1 MSGDN
6 TIDTISIDVVSSSDN
21 ATKDIDTLIAKLDK
35 LQSVLDSSKAGKLV
49 EVLNQVGSAVDDLHK
64 KLSNLNSIN
73 FEELS
78 NNLKSVINNANK
90 VANEV
95 ANAEGTTKS
104 TKRKNSEPKEEIESD
119 DIKPA
124 KNIFV
129 LLGRAGMQASMLIG
143 SGFKTAFQGAI
154 GGTKKFGNLAVKT
167 FGNGVKSAGKFA
179 TRLLNIGKNTAK
191 VTGNFAKFT
200 SKIKI
205 MSLALLGARSAFT
218 AIRKAASE
226 YMNYDTALSDTLQ
239 NNWAVLG
246 SILAPVLEKVISLFS
261 TAVAYIANFIKIL
274 TGIDVVARANSKALD
289 KQSASA
295 KNALGNLAKFDDLNT
310 VDFGDSNKN
319 SLPTLTIDQVD
330 TSPLDIF
337 IAKIK
342 EQDWYGL
349 GMEISREFNEGL
361 ASINFDKFIEKASQF
376 GTNFSDLLN
385 GIFDGMDWKQLGTKV
400 GQGLEGI
407 TEALYNFMY
416 NTNWNVFGSGIGTS
430 LVNSLNKVNFSKV
443 GAVLVGKFNIAIKT
457 LIGFVS
463 TPGIWTT
470 LGSKLA
476 DGFNSAWNSIDWN
489 GLGKLFSDGII
500 GLLDTTITFIEK
512 FDWASIGKA
521 IGTFLSQIDWGT
533 IFINLLQ
540 LLSDTVMALW
550 DTAVGVGVGIA
561 EGIFSGIDSLNDKIG
576 PDIFKALA
584 IALGVLTAALAAYRI
599 QSNLAAIQ
607 TGITNGLLT
616 LHTTI
621 TKIAT
626 AATTAFGAVMTFITS
641 PITLVILG
649 ISSLIAIIVLLVKN
663 WDKVTEVAGNVWNK
677 VTEIWGNV
685 KDWFSE
691 HVTTPVRNTFTKVK
705 DTIVNTFTDAKNKI
719 IDTFRGVSSWFSEH
733 VTNPIKNAFSGM
745 WDGIKGIL
753 NRLIDGVNK
762 VIGGVNKIKFD
773 VPDWVPVIGGKRWGF
788 DIKTI
793 PKLATGTNKIE
804 YEGLYHLHKDEAV
817 VPKKYNPAV
826 NNKAYEQGNS
836 NVVNAIYTLIDVVQ
850 NMETTNIV
858 NVDAEQVYKKT
869 SKYANRKTNK
879 YGVVVDDI

>member
-6 TIDTISIDVVSSSDN
+6 IIDTISIDVVSSGDN

-35 LQSVLDSSKAGKLV
+35 LQSVLDSSKTGKLV
-49 EVLNQVGSAVDDLHK
+49 EVLNQVGSAVDNLHK

-73 FEELS
+73 FEGLS
-78 NNLKSVINNANK
+78 NNLKSVIDNTNK
-90 VANEV
+90 VANGV

-104 TKRKNSEPKEEIESD
+104 TKRKKSEPKEEIESD

-129 LLGRAGMQASMLIG
+129 ALGRAGIQASMLIG

-226 YMNYDTALSDTLQ
+226 YMNYDTELSDTLQ

-310 VDFGDSNKN
+310 VDFGDSNKS

-385 GIFDGMDWKQLGTKV
+385 GLFDGMDWKQLGTKV

-407 TEALYNFMY
+407 TEALYNFIY
-416 NTNWNVFGSGIGTS
+416 STNWNVFGSGIGTS
-430 LVNSLNKVNFSKV
+430 LVNSLNKVDFSKV
-443 GAVLVGKFNIAIKT
+443 GAVLVGKFNIVIKT
-457 LIGFVS
+457 LAGFVS

-470 LGSKLA
+470 VGSKLA
-476 DGFNSAWNSIDWN
+476 DGFNGAWNSIDWN
-489 GLGKLFSDGII
+489 SLAITISDGITGVFDSTITFLENVDWEQVGSDIYNFLASIDWTGIMSKLSELIGASIGSLGKLLFGFIDDAVKDIGDYFGEKIEECGGNI
-500 GLLDTTITFIEK
+500 GKGLLKGINDALVGIGTWIKDNIFTPFINGFKEIFGIHSPSTVMIEMGTYIIEGFKNGISNIWESVKYIFTDLNIKIGNTFTEIVEKIKDIFNIDNIKGHFSNVVNGIKDVFSNIPNWFKEK
-512 FDWASIGKA
+512 FSKAWENVRNVFSTGGK
-521 IGTFLSQIDWGT
+521 
-533 IFINLLQ
+533 
-540 LLSDTVMALW
+540 
-550 DTAVGVGVGIA
+550 
-561 EGIFSGIDSLNDKIG
+561 IFSGIKEGIDATFTNVVNHIGDGLNTIISKPFGTINRTLNKIRN
-576 PDIFKALA
+576 IEF
-584 IALGVLTAALAAYRI
+584 
-599 QSNLAAIQ
+599 
-607 TGITNGLLT
+607 
-616 LHTTI
+616 
-621 TKIAT
+621 
-626 AATTAFGAVMTFITS
+626 
-641 PITLVILG
+641 LG
-649 ISSLIAIIVLLVKN
+649 ISPFKSL
-663 WDKVTEVAGNVWNK
+663 
-677 VTEIWGNV
+677 WG
-685 KDWFSE
+685 E
-691 HVTTPVRNTFTKVK
+691 
-705 DTIVNTFTDAKNKI
+705 
-719 IDTFRGVSSWFSEH
+719 
-733 VTNPIKNAFSGM
+733 NPLPI
-745 WDGIKGIL
+745 
-753 NRLIDGVNK
+753 
-762 VIGGVNKIKFD
+762 
-773 VPDWVPVIGGKRWGF
+773 PQ
-788 DIKTI
+788 I

>member
-6 TIDTISIDVVSSSDN
+6 TIDTISIDVVSSGDN
-21 ATKDIDTLIAKLDK
+21 AIKDVDTLIAKLDK
-35 LQSVLDSSKAGKLV
+35 LQSILDSSKAGKLV
-49 EVLNQVGSAVDDLHK
+49 KVLNQVGNSVNNLHK
-64 KLSNLNSIN
+64 KLSNLNLIN
-73 FEELS
+73 FKGLF
-78 NNLKSVINNANK
+78 NNLKSVINNTDKAANG
-90 VANEV
+90 VANT
-95 ANAEGTTKS
+95 AGNTKNA
-104 TKRKNSEPKEEIESD
+104 KRKTSEPKKEIKVD
-119 DIKPA
+119 GIKLA
-124 KNIFV
+124 KNTFV
-129 LLGRAGMQASMLIG
+129 ALGRAGMQAAMLIG
-143 SGFKTAFQGAI
+143 SGFKTAFQGGI
-154 GGTKKFGNLAVKT
+154 NSTKKFGNFITKIL
-167 FGNGVKSAGKFA
+167 GNGIKSVGKFA

-191 VTGNFAKFT
+191 MTGNFAKFT

-226 YMNYDTALSDTLQ
+226 YMNYDTELSDTLQ

-246 SILAPVLEKVISLFS
+246 SILASVLEKVISLFS

-289 KQSASA
+289 RQSASA

-337 IAKIK
+337 VAKIK

-349 GMEISREFNEGL
+349 GMEISREFNEAL
-361 ASINFDKFIEKASQF
+361 ASINFDQFIEKASQF

-407 TEALYNFMY
+407 TEALYNFIY
-416 NTNWNVFGSGIGTS
+416 NTNWDVFGSGIGTS
-430 LVNSLNKVNFSKV
+430 LVNSLNKVDFSKV
-443 GAVLVGKFNIAIKT
+443 GAILVGKFNIVIKT
-457 LIGFVS
+457 LAGFVT

-476 DGFNSAWNSIDWN
+476 DGFNGAWNSIDWN
-489 GLGKLFSDGII
+489 SLATTINRGIMGLFDSIITFLQGVDWEQVGLDIWNFIASIDWSGIISKFAETLGALIAGIGQLLWGFIETAVIDFGNYYSEKIEECGGDIIRGLLKGVDDALVGIGTWIKDNIFTPFINGFKEIFGIHSPSTVMIEMGKYIVAGFKNGILNIWESVKSIFTDLGTKIGNTFTEIVEKIKDIFNIDNIKGHFSNVVDGIKDVFSNI
-500 GLLDTTITFIEK
+500 PNWFKETFSKAWENVK
-512 FDWASIGKA
+512 NVFSTGGK
-521 IGTFLSQIDWGT
+521 
-533 IFINLLQ
+533 
-540 LLSDTVMALW
+540 
-550 DTAVGVGVGIA
+550 
-561 EGIFSGIDSLNDKIG
+561 IFSGIKE
-576 PDIFKALA
+576 
-584 IALGVLTAALAAYRI
+584 
-599 QSNLAAIQ
+599 
-607 TGITNGLLT
+607 
-616 LHTTI
+616 
-621 TKIAT
+621 
-626 AATTAFGAVMTFITS
+626 
-641 PITLVILG
+641 G
-649 ISSLIAIIVLLVKN
+649 ISA
-663 WDKVTEVAGNVWNK
+663 
-677 VTEIWGNV
+677 
-685 KDWFSE
+685 
-691 HVTTPVRNTFTKVK
+691 TFATV
-705 DTIVNTFTDAKNKI
+705 VNKI
-719 IDTFRGVSSWFSEH
+719 ID
-733 VTNPIKNAFSGM
+733 GM
-745 WDGIKGIL
+745 
-753 NRLIDGVNK
+753 
-762 VIGGVNKIKFD
+762 NKIISIPFKNINRMLNKIRSIEFLGIS
-773 VPDWVPVIGGKRWGF
+773 PFKNLWSENPLP
-788 DIKTI
+788 TPQI

>member
-21 ATKDIDTLIAKLDK
+21 AIKDVDTLIAKLDK
-35 LQSVLDSSKAGKLV
+35 LQSILDSSKAGKLV
-49 EVLNQVGSAVDDLHK
+49 KVLNQVGNSVNNLHK
-64 KLSNLNSIN
+64 KLSNLNLIN
-73 FEELS
+73 FKGLF
-78 NNLKSVINNANK
+78 NNLKSVINNTDKAANG
-90 VANEV
+90 VANT
-95 ANAEGTTKS
+95 AGNTKNA
-104 TKRKNSEPKEEIESD
+104 KRKKSEPKEEIKTD
-119 DIKPA
+119 NIKPA

-129 LLGRAGMQASMLIG
+129 ALGRAGMQAAKLIG
-143 SGFKTAFQGAI
+143 SAFKTAFRGAI
-154 GGTKKFGNLAVKT
+154 GGIKKFGNFITKT
-167 FGNGVKSAGKFA
+167 LGNGIKSVGKFA
-179 TRLLNIGKNTAK
+179 GRLLNIGKDTAK
-191 VTGNFAKFT
+191 ATGNFAKFT

-226 YMNYDTALSDTLQ
+226 YMNYDTELSDTLQ

-349 GMEISREFNEGL
+349 GMEISREFNEAL
-361 ASINFDKFIEKASQF
+361 ASINFDQFIEKASQF

-385 GIFDGMDWKQLGTKV
+385 GLFDGMDWKQLGTKV

-407 TEALYNFMY
+407 TEALYNFIY

-430 LVNSLNKVNFSKV
+430 LVNSLNKVDFSKV
-443 GAVLVGKFNIAIKT
+443 GAILVGKFNIVIKT
-457 LIGFVS
+457 LAGFVT

-476 DGFNSAWNSIDWN
+476 DGFNGAWNSIDWN
-489 GLGKLFSDGII
+489 SLATTINQGIMGLFDSIITFLQGVDWEQVGLDIWNFIASIDWSGII
-500 GLLDTTITFIEK
+500 SKFAETLGALIAGIGQLLWGFIETAVIDFGNYFSEK
-512 FDWASIGKA
+512 IEECGGDIIHGLIKGIGDA
-521 IGTFLSQIDWGT
+521 MVGIGQWLIDKIFTPFINGFKDMFGIHSPSTVMIEMGKYIVAGFKNGILNIWESVKS
-533 IFINLLQ
+533 IFIDLGTKIGNTFTEIVEKIKNIFNIDNIKGHF
-540 LLSDTVMALW
+540 SNV
-550 DTAVGVGVGIA
+550 VNGIKDVFSNIPNWFKETFSKA
-561 EGIFSGIDSLNDKIG
+561 WENVKNVFSTGGKIFSGIKE
-576 PDIFKALA
+576 
-584 IALGVLTAALAAYRI
+584 
-599 QSNLAAIQ
+599 
-607 TGITNGLLT
+607 
-616 LHTTI
+616 
-621 TKIAT
+621 
-626 AATTAFGAVMTFITS
+626 
-641 PITLVILG
+641 G
-649 ISSLIAIIVLLVKN
+649 ISA
-663 WDKVTEVAGNVWNK
+663 
-677 VTEIWGNV
+677 
-685 KDWFSE
+685 
-691 HVTTPVRNTFTKVK
+691 TFATV
-705 DTIVNTFTDAKNKI
+705 VNKI
-719 IDTFRGVSSWFSEH
+719 ID
-733 VTNPIKNAFSGM
+733 GM
-745 WDGIKGIL
+745 
-753 NRLIDGVNK
+753 
-762 VIGGVNKIKFD
+762 NKIISIPFKNINRMLNKIRSIEFLGIS
-773 VPDWVPVIGGKRWGF
+773 PFKNLWSENPLP
-788 DIKTI
+788 TPQI

>member
-6 TIDTISIDVVSSSDN
+6 TIDTISIDVVSSGDN
-21 ATKDIDTLIAKLDK
+21 AIKDVDTLIAKLDK
-35 LQSVLDSSKAGKLV
+35 LQSILDSSKAGKLV
-49 EVLNQVGSAVDDLHK
+49 KVLNQVGNSVNNLHK
-64 KLSNLNSIN
+64 KLSNLNLIN
-73 FEELS
+73 FKGLF
-78 NNLKSVINNANK
+78 NNLKSVINNTDKAANG
-90 VANEV
+90 V

-104 TKRKNSEPKEEIESD
+104 TKRKNSESKEEIESD

-129 LLGRAGMQASMLIG
+129 ALGRAGMQASMLIG
-143 SGFKTAFQGAI
+143 SGFKAAFQGAI

-226 YMNYDTALSDTLQ
+226 YMNYDTELSDTLQ

-261 TAVAYIANFIKIL
+261 TAVAYIANFINIL

-289 KQSASA
+289 RQSASA

-349 GMEISREFNEGL
+349 GMEISREFNEAL
-361 ASINFDKFIEKASQF
+361 ASINFDQFIEKASQF

-385 GIFDGMDWKQLGTKV
+385 GLFDGMDWKQLGTKV

-407 TEALYNFMY
+407 IETLYNFIY

-430 LVNSLNKVNFSKV
+430 LVNSLNKVDFSKV
-443 GAVLVGKFNIAIKT
+443 GAILVGKFNIVIKT
-457 LIGFVS
+457 LAGFVT

-476 DGFNSAWNSIDWN
+476 DGFNGAWNSIDWN
-489 GLGKLFSDGII
+489 SLAITISDGITGVFDSTITFLENVDWEQVGSDIYNFLASIDWAGIISKLSELIGASIGGLGKLLFGFIDDAVKDIGDYFGEKIEECGDNIGKGLLKGIDDALAGIGTWIKDNIFTPFINGFKEIFGIHSPSTVMIEMGTYIIEGFKNGISNIWESVKYIFTDLNIKIGNIFTEIVEKIKDIFNIDNIKGHFSNVVDGIKDVFSNI
-500 GLLDTTITFIEK
+500 PNWFKETFSKAWENVK
-512 FDWASIGKA
+512 NVFSTGGK
-521 IGTFLSQIDWGT
+521 
-533 IFINLLQ
+533 
-540 LLSDTVMALW
+540 
-550 DTAVGVGVGIA
+550 
-561 EGIFSGIDSLNDKIG
+561 IFSGIKE
-576 PDIFKALA
+576 
-584 IALGVLTAALAAYRI
+584 
-599 QSNLAAIQ
+599 
-607 TGITNGLLT
+607 
-616 LHTTI
+616 
-621 TKIAT
+621 
-626 AATTAFGAVMTFITS
+626 
-641 PITLVILG
+641 G
-649 ISSLIAIIVLLVKN
+649 ISA
-663 WDKVTEVAGNVWNK
+663 
-677 VTEIWGNV
+677 
-685 KDWFSE
+685 
-691 HVTTPVRNTFTKVK
+691 TFATV
-705 DTIVNTFTDAKNKI
+705 VNKI
-719 IDTFRGVSSWFSEH
+719 ID
-733 VTNPIKNAFSGM
+733 GM
-745 WDGIKGIL
+745 
-753 NRLIDGVNK
+753 
-762 VIGGVNKIKFD
+762 NKIISIPFKNINRMLNKIRSIEFLGIS
-773 VPDWVPVIGGKRWGF
+773 PFKNLWSENPLP
-788 DIKTI
+788 TPQI

-836 NVVNAIYTLIDVVQ
+836 NVVNAIYKLIDVVQ

>member
-6 TIDTISIDVVSSSDN
+6 IIDTISIDVVSSGDN

-49 EVLNQVGSAVDDLHK
+49 EVLNQVGSAVDNLHK

-73 FEELS
+73 FEGLS
-78 NNLKSVINNANK
+78 NNLKSVIDNANK
-90 VANEV
+90 AANGV

-104 TKRKNSEPKEEIESD
+104 TKRKKSEPKEEIESD

-129 LLGRAGMQASMLIG
+129 ALGRAGMQASMLIG

-246 SILAPVLEKVISLFS
+246 SILAPVLEKVTSLFS

-310 VDFGDSNKN
+310 VDFGDSNKS

-337 IAKIK
+337 VAKIK

-349 GMEISREFNEGL
+349 GMEISRKFNEGL
-361 ASINFDKFIEKASQF
+361 ASINFDEVIEKASQF

-385 GIFDGMDWKQLGTKV
+385 GLFDGMDWKQLGTKV

-407 TEALYNFMY
+407 TEALYNFIY
-416 NTNWNVFGSGIGTS
+416 NTNWSKFGSGIGTS
-430 LVNSLNKVNFSKV
+430 LVNSLNKVDFSKV
-443 GAVLVGKFNIAIKT
+443 GAVLVGKFNIVIKT
-457 LIGFVS
+457 LAGFVS

-470 LGSKLA
+470 VGSKLA
-476 DGFNSAWNSIDWN
+476 DGFNGAWNSIDWN
-489 GLGKLFSDGII
+489 GLAVTISNGLAGVFDSTIIFLENVDWEQIGLDIYNFLASIDWAGII
-500 GLLDTTITFIEK
+500 SKLSELIG
-512 FDWASIGKA
+512 ASIGGLGKLLFGFIDA
-521 IGTFLSQIDWGT
+521 AVKDIGDYFGEKIEECGGNIGKGLLKGIDDALAGIGTWIKDNIFT
-533 IFINLLQ
+533 PFINGFKEIFGIH
-540 LLSDTVMALW
+540 SPSTVMIEMGTYIIEGFKNGISNIWESVKYIFTDLNIKIGN
-550 DTAVGVGVGIA
+550 TFTEIVGKIKDIFNIDNIKEHFSNVVDGIKDVFSNIPNWFKETFSKA
-561 EGIFSGIDSLNDKIG
+561 WENVKNVFSTGGKIFSGIKE
-576 PDIFKALA
+576 
-584 IALGVLTAALAAYRI
+584 
-599 QSNLAAIQ
+599 
-607 TGITNGLLT
+607 
-616 LHTTI
+616 
-621 TKIAT
+621 
-626 AATTAFGAVMTFITS
+626 
-641 PITLVILG
+641 G
-649 ISSLIAIIVLLVKN
+649 ISA
-663 WDKVTEVAGNVWNK
+663 
-677 VTEIWGNV
+677 
-685 KDWFSE
+685 
-691 HVTTPVRNTFTKVK
+691 TFATV
-705 DTIVNTFTDAKNKI
+705 VNKI
-719 IDTFRGVSSWFSEH
+719 ID
-733 VTNPIKNAFSGM
+733 GM
-745 WDGIKGIL
+745 
-753 NRLIDGVNK
+753 
-762 VIGGVNKIKFD
+762 NKIISIPFKNINRMLNKIRSIEFLGIS
-773 VPDWVPVIGGKRWGF
+773 PFKNLWSENPLP
-788 DIKTI
+788 TPQI

>member
-6 TIDTISIDVVSSSDN
+6 TIDTISIDVVSSGDN
-21 ATKDIDTLIAKLDK
+21 AIKDVDTLIAKLDK
-35 LQSVLDSSKAGKLV
+35 LQSILDSSKAGKLV
-49 EVLNQVGSAVDDLHK
+49 KVLNQVGNSVNNLHK
-64 KLSNLNSIN
+64 KLSNLNLIN
-73 FEELS
+73 FKGLF
-78 NNLKSVINNANK
+78 NNLKSVINNTDK
-90 VANEV
+90 VANGA
-95 ANAEGTTKS
+95 ANTARNTKNA
-104 TKRKNSEPKEEIESD
+104 KRKKSEPKKEIKTD
-119 DIKPA
+119 NIKPE

-129 LLGRAGMQASMLIG
+129 ALGRAGMQAAKLIG
-143 SGFKTAFQGAI
+143 SAFKTAFQGAI
-154 GGTKKFGNLAVKT
+154 GGIKKFGNFITKT
-167 FGNGVKSAGKFA
+167 LGNGIKSVGKFA
-179 TRLLNIGKNTAK
+179 GRLLNIGKDTAK
-191 VTGNFAKFT
+191 ATENFAKFT

-226 YMNYDTALSDTLQ
+226 YMNYDTELSDTLQ

-349 GMEISREFNEGL
+349 GMEISREFNEAL
-361 ASINFDKFIEKASQF
+361 ASINFNQFIEKASQF

-385 GIFDGMDWKQLGTKV
+385 GLFDGMDWKQLGTKV

-407 TEALYNFMY
+407 TEALYNFIY
-416 NTNWNVFGSGIGTS
+416 NTNWDVFGSGIGTS
-430 LVNSLNKVNFSKV
+430 LVNSLNKVDFSKV
-443 GAVLVGKFNIAIKT
+443 GAILVGKFNIVIKT
-457 LIGFVS
+457 LAGFVT

-476 DGFNSAWNSIDWN
+476 DGFNGAWNSIDWN
-489 GLGKLFSDGII
+489 SLATTINQGIMGLFDSIITFLQGVDWEQVGLDIWNFIASIDWSGIISKFAETLGALIAGIGQLLWGFIETAVIDFGNYFSEKIEECGGDIIHGLIKGIGDAMVGIGQWLIDKIFTPFINGFKDMFGIHSPSTVMIEMGKYIVAGFKNGILNIWESVKSIFIDLDTKIGNTFTEIVEKIKNIFNIDNIKGHFSNVVDGIKDVFSNI
-500 GLLDTTITFIEK
+500 PNWFKETFSKAWENVK
-512 FDWASIGKA
+512 NVFSTGGK
-521 IGTFLSQIDWGT
+521 
-533 IFINLLQ
+533 
-540 LLSDTVMALW
+540 
-550 DTAVGVGVGIA
+550 
-561 EGIFSGIDSLNDKIG
+561 IFSGIKEGISATFATVVNHIGDGLNTVISKPFRTINRTLNKIRS
-576 PDIFKALA
+576 IEF
-584 IALGVLTAALAAYRI
+584 
-599 QSNLAAIQ
+599 
-607 TGITNGLLT
+607 
-616 LHTTI
+616 
-621 TKIAT
+621 
-626 AATTAFGAVMTFITS
+626 
-641 PITLVILG
+641 LG
-649 ISSLIAIIVLLVKN
+649 ISPFKSL
-663 WDKVTEVAGNVWNK
+663 W
-677 VTEIWGNV
+677 
-685 KDWFSE
+685 SE
-691 HVTTPVRNTFTKVK
+691 
-705 DTIVNTFTDAKNKI
+705 
-719 IDTFRGVSSWFSEH
+719 
-733 VTNPIKNAFSGM
+733 NPLPI
-745 WDGIKGIL
+745 
-753 NRLIDGVNK
+753 
-762 VIGGVNKIKFD
+762 
-773 VPDWVPVIGGKRWGF
+773 PQ
-788 DIKTI
+788 I

>member
-6 TIDTISIDVVSSSDN
+6 TIDTISIDVVSSGDN
-21 ATKDIDTLIAKLDK
+21 AIKDVDTLIAKLDK
-35 LQSVLDSSKAGKLV
+35 LQSILDSSKAGKLV
-49 EVLNQVGSAVDDLHK
+49 KVLNQVGNSVNNLHK
-64 KLSNLNSIN
+64 KLSNLNLIN
-73 FEELS
+73 FKGLF
-78 NNLKSVINNANK
+78 NNLKSVINNTDKAANG
-90 VANEV
+90 VANT
-95 ANAEGTTKS
+95 AGNTKNA
-104 TKRKNSEPKEEIESD
+104 KRKKSEPKEEIESD

-129 LLGRAGMQASMLIG
+129 ALGRAGMQAAMLIG

-289 KQSASA
+289 RQSASA

-337 IAKIK
+337 VAKIK

-349 GMEISREFNEGL
+349 GMEISRKFNEGL
-361 ASINFDKFIEKASQF
+361 ASINFDEVIEKASQF

-407 TEALYNFMY
+407 TEALYNFIY
-416 NTNWNVFGSGIGTS
+416 NTNWDVFGSGIGTS
-430 LVNSLNKVNFSKV
+430 LVNSLNKVDFSKV
-443 GAVLVGKFNIAIKT
+443 GAILVGKFNIVIKT
-457 LIGFVS
+457 LAGFVT

-476 DGFNSAWNSIDWN
+476 DGFNGAWNSIDWN
-489 GLGKLFSDGII
+489 SLATTINQGIMGLFDSIITFLQGVDWEQVGLDIWNFIASIDWSGIISKFAETLGALIAGIGQLLWGFIETAVIDFGNYFSEKIEECGGDIISGLLKGIDDALAGIGQWLYDNVFSPFIDGFKEMFGIHSPSTVMIEMGTYIIEGFKNGISNIWESVKYIFTDLNIKIGNTFTEIVEKIKDIFNIDNIKGHFSNVVDGIKDVFSNI
-500 GLLDTTITFIEK
+500 PNWFKETFSKAWENVK
-512 FDWASIGKA
+512 NVFSTGGK
-521 IGTFLSQIDWGT
+521 
-533 IFINLLQ
+533 
-540 LLSDTVMALW
+540 
-550 DTAVGVGVGIA
+550 
-561 EGIFSGIDSLNDKIG
+561 IFSGIKE
-576 PDIFKALA
+576 
-584 IALGVLTAALAAYRI
+584 
-599 QSNLAAIQ
+599 
-607 TGITNGLLT
+607 
-616 LHTTI
+616 
-621 TKIAT
+621 
-626 AATTAFGAVMTFITS
+626 
-641 PITLVILG
+641 G
-649 ISSLIAIIVLLVKN
+649 ISA
-663 WDKVTEVAGNVWNK
+663 
-677 VTEIWGNV
+677 
-685 KDWFSE
+685 
-691 HVTTPVRNTFTKVK
+691 TFATV
-705 DTIVNTFTDAKNKI
+705 VNKI
-719 IDTFRGVSSWFSEH
+719 ID
-733 VTNPIKNAFSGM
+733 GM
-745 WDGIKGIL
+745 
-753 NRLIDGVNK
+753 
-762 VIGGVNKIKFD
+762 NKIISIPFKNINRMLNKIRSIEFLGIS
-773 VPDWVPVIGGKRWGF
+773 PFKNLWSENPLP
-788 DIKTI
+788 TPQI

>member
-6 TIDTISIDVVSSSDN
+6 IIDTISIDVVSSGDN

-49 EVLNQVGSAVDDLHK
+49 EVLNQVGSAVDNLHK

-73 FEELS
+73 FEGLS
-78 NNLKSVINNANK
+78 NNLKSVIDNANK
-90 VANEV
+90 VANGV

-104 TKRKNSEPKEEIESD
+104 TKRKKSEPKEEIESD

-129 LLGRAGMQASMLIG
+129 ALGRAGMQASMLIG

-226 YMNYDTALSDTLQ
+226 YMNYDTELSDTLQ

-361 ASINFDKFIEKASQF
+361 ASINFDEVIEKASQF

-385 GIFDGMDWKQLGTKV
+385 GLFDGMDWKQLGTKV

-407 TEALYNFMY
+407 TEALYNFIY

-430 LVNSLNKVNFSKV
+430 LVNSLNKVDFSKV
-443 GAVLVGKFNIAIKT
+443 GAVLVGKFNIVIKT
-457 LIGFVS
+457 LAGFVS

-470 LGSKLA
+470 VGSKLA
-476 DGFNSAWNSIDWN
+476 DGFNGAWNSIDWN
-489 GLGKLFSDGII
+489 GLAITISDGIT
-500 GLLDTTITFIEK
+500 GVFDSTITFLENV
-512 FDWASIGKA
+512 DWEQVGSDIYNFLASIDWTGIMSKLSELIGASIGGLGKLLFGFIDDA
-521 IGTFLSQIDWGT
+521 VKDIGDYFGEKIEECGGNIGKGLLKGIDDALAGIGTWIKDNIFT
-533 IFINLLQ
+533 PFINGFKEIFGIH
-540 LLSDTVMALW
+540 SPSTVMIEMGTYIIEGFKNGISNIWESVKYIFTDLNIKIGN
-550 DTAVGVGVGIA
+550 TFTEIVGKIKDIFNIDNIKEHFSNVVDGIKGA
-561 EGIFSGIDSLNDKIG
+561 FSNIPNWFKEKFSKAWENVRNVFSTGGKIFSGIKEGIGATFTNVVNHIGDGLNTIISKPFGTINRTLNKIRN
-576 PDIFKALA
+576 IEF
-584 IALGVLTAALAAYRI
+584 
-599 QSNLAAIQ
+599 
-607 TGITNGLLT
+607 
-616 LHTTI
+616 
-621 TKIAT
+621 
-626 AATTAFGAVMTFITS
+626 
-641 PITLVILG
+641 LG
-649 ISSLIAIIVLLVKN
+649 ISPFKSL
-663 WDKVTEVAGNVWNK
+663 W
-677 VTEIWGNV
+677 
-685 KDWFSE
+685 SE
-691 HVTTPVRNTFTKVK
+691 
-705 DTIVNTFTDAKNKI
+705 
-719 IDTFRGVSSWFSEH
+719 
-733 VTNPIKNAFSGM
+733 NPLPI
-745 WDGIKGIL
+745 
-753 NRLIDGVNK
+753 
-762 VIGGVNKIKFD
+762 
-773 VPDWVPVIGGKRWGF
+773 PQ
-788 DIKTI
+788 I

>member
-6 TIDTISIDVVSSSDN
+6 IIDTISIDVVSSGDN

-49 EVLNQVGSAVDDLHK
+49 EVLNQVGSAVDNLHK

-73 FEELS
+73 FEGLS
-78 NNLKSVINNANK
+78 NNLKSVIDNANK
-90 VANEV
+90 AANRV

-104 TKRKNSEPKEEIESD
+104 TKRKKSEPKEEIESD

-129 LLGRAGMQASMLIG
+129 ALGRAGMQASMLIG
-143 SGFKTAFQGAI
+143 SGFKTAFKGAI

-167 FGNGVKSAGKFA
+167 FGNGVRSAGRFA

-239 NNWAVLG
+239 NNWTVLG
-246 SILAPVLEKVISLFS
+246 SILAPVLEKVVSLFS

-274 TGIDVVARANSKALD
+274 TGIDVVARANAKALD

-295 KNALGNLAKFDDLNT
+295 KNTLGNLAKFDDLNT
-310 VDFGDSNKN
+310 VDFGDSNKS

-361 ASINFDKFIEKASQF
+361 ASINFDEVIEKASQF

-385 GIFDGMDWKQLGTKV
+385 GLFDGMDWKQLGTKV

-407 TEALYNFMY
+407 TEALYNFIY
-416 NTNWNVFGSGIGTS
+416 NTNWDVFGFGIGTS
-430 LVNSLNKVNFSKV
+430 LVNSLNKVDFSKV

-476 DGFNSAWNSIDWN
+476 DGFNGAWNSIDWN

-500 GLLDTTITFIEK
+500 GLLDMTITFIEK
-512 FDWASIGKA
+512 FDWASIGEA

-550 DTAVGVGVGIA
+550 DTAVGVGAGIA

-576 PDIFKALA
+576 PDIFNALA
-584 IALGVLTAALAAYRI
+584 IALGGLTAALAAYRI

-626 AATTAFGAVMTFITS
+626 TATTAFGAVMTFITS

-691 HVTTPVRNTFTKVK
+691 HVTTPVGNTFTKVK
-705 DTIVNTFTDAKNKI
+705 DTIVNTFTGAKNKI
-719 IDTFRGVSSWFSEH
+719 TDTFKRVSSWFSEH

>member
-21 ATKDIDTLIAKLDK
+21 AIKDVDTLIAKLDK
-35 LQSVLDSSKAGKLV
+35 LQSILDSSKAGKLV
-49 EVLNQVGSAVDDLHK
+49 KVLNQVGNSVNNLHK
-64 KLSNLNSIN
+64 KLSNLNLIN
-73 FEELS
+73 FKGLF
-78 NNLKSVINNANK
+78 NNLKSVINNTDKA
-90 VANEV
+90 ANEV
-95 ANAEGTTKS
+95 ANTAGNTKNA
-104 TKRKNSEPKEEIESD
+104 KRKTSEPKKEIKVD
-119 DIKPA
+119 GIKLA
-124 KNIFV
+124 KNTFV
-129 LLGRAGMQASMLIG
+129 ALGRAGMQAAMLIG
-143 SGFKTAFQGAI
+143 SGFKTAFQGGI
-154 GGTKKFGNLAVKT
+154 NSTKKFGGLVT
-167 FGNGVKSAGKFA
+167 RTLGNGVKSAGKFA
-179 TRLLNIGKNTAK
+179 ARLLNIGKDTAK
-191 VTGNFAKFT
+191 MTGNFAKFT

-226 YMNYDTALSDTLQ
+226 YMNYDTELSDTLQ

-289 KQSASA
+289 RQSASA

-337 IAKIK
+337 VAKIK

-349 GMEISREFNEGL
+349 GMEISREFNEAL
-361 ASINFDKFIEKASQF
+361 ASINFDQFIEKASQF

-407 TEALYNFMY
+407 TEALYNFIY
-416 NTNWNVFGSGIGTS
+416 NTNWDVFGSGIGTS
-430 LVNSLNKVNFSKV
+430 LVNSLNKVDFSKV
-443 GAVLVGKFNIAIKT
+443 GAILVGKFNIVIKT
-457 LIGFVS
+457 LAGFVT

-476 DGFNSAWNSIDWN
+476 DGFNGAWNSIDWN
-489 GLGKLFSDGII
+489 SLATTINQGIMGLFDSIITFLQGVDWEQVGLDIWNFIASIDWSGIISKFAETLGASIAGIGQLLWGFIETAVIDFGNYFSEKIEECGGDIIHGLLKGIGDALVGIGTWIKDNIFTPFINGFKEIFRIHSPSTVMVEMGTYIIEGFKNGISNIWESVKYIFTDLGTKIGNTFTEIVEKIKDIFNIDNIKGHFSNVVDGIKDVFSNI
-500 GLLDTTITFIEK
+500 PNWFKETFSKAWENVK
-512 FDWASIGKA
+512 NVFSTGGK
-521 IGTFLSQIDWGT
+521 
-533 IFINLLQ
+533 
-540 LLSDTVMALW
+540 
-550 DTAVGVGVGIA
+550 
-561 EGIFSGIDSLNDKIG
+561 IFSGIKE
-576 PDIFKALA
+576 
-584 IALGVLTAALAAYRI
+584 
-599 QSNLAAIQ
+599 
-607 TGITNGLLT
+607 
-616 LHTTI
+616 
-621 TKIAT
+621 
-626 AATTAFGAVMTFITS
+626 
-641 PITLVILG
+641 G
-649 ISSLIAIIVLLVKN
+649 ISA
-663 WDKVTEVAGNVWNK
+663 
-677 VTEIWGNV
+677 
-685 KDWFSE
+685 
-691 HVTTPVRNTFTKVK
+691 TFATV
-705 DTIVNTFTDAKNKI
+705 VNKI
-719 IDTFRGVSSWFSEH
+719 ID
-733 VTNPIKNAFSGM
+733 GM
-745 WDGIKGIL
+745 
-753 NRLIDGVNK
+753 
-762 VIGGVNKIKFD
+762 NKIISIPFKNINRMLNKIRSIEFLGIS
-773 VPDWVPVIGGKRWGF
+773 PFKNLWSENPLPIPQ
-788 DIKTI
+788 I

>member
-6 TIDTISIDVVSSSDN
+6 IIDTISIDVVSSGDN

-35 LQSVLDSSKAGKLV
+35 LQSGLDSSKAGKLV
-49 EVLNQVGSAVDDLHK
+49 EVLNQVGSAVDNLHK
-64 KLSNLNSIN
+64 KLSKLNSIN
-73 FEELS
+73 FEGLS
-78 NNLKSVINNANK
+78 NNLKSVIDNANK
-90 VANEV
+90 AANGV

-104 TKRKNSEPKEEIESD
+104 TKRKKFEPKEEIESD

-129 LLGRAGMQASMLIG
+129 ALGRAGMQASMLIG
-143 SGFKTAFQGAI
+143 LGFKTAFQGAI

-246 SILAPVLEKVISLFS
+246 SILAPVLEKVVSLFS

-274 TGIDVVARANSKALD
+274 TGIDVVARANAKALD

-295 KNALGNLAKFDDLNT
+295 KNTLGNLAKFDDLNT
-310 VDFGDSNKN
+310 VDFGDSNKS

-337 IAKIK
+337 VAKIK

-349 GMEISREFNEGL
+349 GMEISRKFNEGL
-361 ASINFDKFIEKASQF
+361 ASINFDEVIVKASQF

-385 GIFDGMDWKQLGTKV
+385 GLFDGMDWKQLGTKV

-407 TEALYNFMY
+407 TEALYNFIY

-430 LVNSLNKVNFSKV
+430 LVNSLNKVDFSKV
-443 GAVLVGKFNIAIKT
+443 GAILVGKFNIVIKN
-457 LIGFVS
+457 LAGFVT

-476 DGFNSAWNSIDWN
+476 DGFNGAWNSIDWN
-489 GLGKLFSDGII
+489 SLATTINQGIMGLFDSIITFLQGVDWEQVGLDIWNFIASIDWSGIISKFAETLGALIAGIGQLLWGFIETAVIDFGNYFSEKIEECGGDIIHGLLKGIEDALVGIGTWIKDNIFTPFINGFKDMFGIHSPSTVMIEMGKYIVAGFKNGILNIWESVKSIFTDLGTKIGNTFTEIVEKIKDIFNIDNIKGHFSNVVDGIKDVFSNI
-500 GLLDTTITFIEK
+500 PNWFKETF
-512 FDWASIGKA
+512 SKA
-521 IGTFLSQIDWGT
+521 WENVKNVFSTGG
-533 IFINLLQ
+533 
-540 LLSDTVMALW
+540 
-550 DTAVGVGVGIA
+550 
-561 EGIFSGIDSLNDKIG
+561 EIFSGIKE
-576 PDIFKALA
+576 
-584 IALGVLTAALAAYRI
+584 
-599 QSNLAAIQ
+599 
-607 TGITNGLLT
+607 
-616 LHTTI
+616 
-621 TKIAT
+621 
-626 AATTAFGAVMTFITS
+626 
-641 PITLVILG
+641 G
-649 ISSLIAIIVLLVKN
+649 ISS
-663 WDKVTEVAGNVWNK
+663 
-677 VTEIWGNV
+677 
-685 KDWFSE
+685 
-691 HVTTPVRNTFTKVK
+691 TFATV
-705 DTIVNTFTDAKNKI
+705 VNKI
-719 IDTFRGVSSWFSEH
+719 ID
-733 VTNPIKNAFSGM
+733 GM
-745 WDGIKGIL
+745 
-753 NRLIDGVNK
+753 
-762 VIGGVNKIKFD
+762 NKIISIPFKNINRMLNKIRSIEFLGIS
-773 VPDWVPVIGGKRWGF
+773 PFKNLWGENPLP
-788 DIKTI
+788 TPQI

>member
-6 TIDTISIDVVSSSDN
+6 TIDTISIDVVSSGDN
-21 ATKDIDTLIAKLDK
+21 AIKDVDTLIAKLDK
-35 LQSVLDSSKAGKLV
+35 LQSILDSSKAGKLV
-49 EVLNQVGSAVDDLHK
+49 KVLNQVGNSVNNLHK
-64 KLSNLNSIN
+64 KLSNLNLIN
-73 FEELS
+73 FKGLF
-78 NNLKSVINNANK
+78 NNLKSVINNTDKAANG
-90 VANEV
+90 VANT
-95 ANAEGTTKS
+95 AGNTKNA
-104 TKRKNSEPKEEIESD
+104 KRKKSEPKEEIESD

-129 LLGRAGMQASMLIG
+129 ALGRAGMQAAMLIG

-226 YMNYDTALSDTLQ
+226 YMNYDTELSDTLQ

-289 KQSASA
+289 RQSASA

-319 SLPTLTIDQVD
+319 SLPTLTIDQID

-349 GMEISREFNEGL
+349 GMEISREFNEAL
-361 ASINFDKFIEKASQF
+361 ASINFDQFIEKASQF

-407 TEALYNFMY
+407 TEALYNFIY
-416 NTNWNVFGSGIGTS
+416 NTNWDVFGSGIGTS
-430 LVNSLNKVNFSKV
+430 LVNSLNKVDFSKV
-443 GAVLVGKFNIAIKT
+443 GAILVGKFNIVIKT
-457 LIGFVS
+457 LAGFVT

-476 DGFNSAWNSIDWN
+476 DGFNGAWNSIDWN
-489 GLGKLFSDGII
+489 SLATTINQGIMGLFDSIITFLQGVDWEQVGLDIWNFIASIDWSGIISKFAETLGALIAGIGQLLWGFIETAVIDFGNYFSEKIEECGGDIIHGLLKGIDDALVGIGTWIKDNIFTPFINGFKEIFRIHSPSTVMIEMGTYIIEGFKNGISNIWESVKYIFTDLNIKIGNTFTEIVEKIKDIFNIDNIKGHFSNVVDGIKDVFSNI
-500 GLLDTTITFIEK
+500 PNWFKETFSKAWENVK
-512 FDWASIGKA
+512 NVFSTGGK
-521 IGTFLSQIDWGT
+521 
-533 IFINLLQ
+533 
-540 LLSDTVMALW
+540 
-550 DTAVGVGVGIA
+550 
-561 EGIFSGIDSLNDKIG
+561 IFSGIKE
-576 PDIFKALA
+576 
-584 IALGVLTAALAAYRI
+584 
-599 QSNLAAIQ
+599 
-607 TGITNGLLT
+607 
-616 LHTTI
+616 
-621 TKIAT
+621 
-626 AATTAFGAVMTFITS
+626 
-641 PITLVILG
+641 G
-649 ISSLIAIIVLLVKN
+649 ISA
-663 WDKVTEVAGNVWNK
+663 
-677 VTEIWGNV
+677 
-685 KDWFSE
+685 
-691 HVTTPVRNTFTKVK
+691 TFATV
-705 DTIVNTFTDAKNKI
+705 VNKI
-719 IDTFRGVSSWFSEH
+719 ID
-733 VTNPIKNAFSGM
+733 GM
-745 WDGIKGIL
+745 
-753 NRLIDGVNK
+753 
-762 VIGGVNKIKFD
+762 NKIISIPFKNINRMLNKIRSIEFLGIS
-773 VPDWVPVIGGKRWGF
+773 PFKNLWSENPLP
-788 DIKTI
+788 TPQI

>member
-21 ATKDIDTLIAKLDK
+21 AIKDVDTLIAKLDK
-35 LQSVLDSSKAGKLV
+35 LQSILDSSKAGKLV
-49 EVLNQVGSAVDDLHK
+49 KVLNQVGNSVNNLHK
-64 KLSNLNSIN
+64 KLSNLNLIN
-73 FEELS
+73 FKGLF
-78 NNLKSVINNANK
+78 NNLKSVINNTDKAAN
-90 VANEV
+90 VA
-95 ANAEGTTKS
+95 ANTARNTKS
-104 TKRKNSEPKEEIESD
+104 AKRKTSEPKKEIKTD
-119 DIKPA
+119 NIKPA

-129 LLGRAGMQASMLIG
+129 ALGRAGMQAAMLIG
-143 SGFKTAFQGAI
+143 SGFKTAFRGAI
-154 GGTKKFGNLAVKT
+154 GGIKKFGNFITKIL
-167 FGNGVKSAGKFA
+167 GNGIKSVGKFA

-226 YMNYDTALSDTLQ
+226 YMNYDTELSDTLQ

-289 KQSASA
+289 RQSASA

-337 IAKIK
+337 VAKIK

-349 GMEISREFNEGL
+349 GMEISREFNEAL
-361 ASINFDKFIEKASQF
+361 ASINFDQFIEKASQF

-385 GIFDGMDWKQLGTKV
+385 GLFDGMDWKQLGTKV

-407 TEALYNFMY
+407 TEALYNFIY
-416 NTNWNVFGSGIGTS
+416 NTNWDVFGSGIGTS
-430 LVNSLNKVNFSKV
+430 LVNSLNKVDFSKV
-443 GAVLVGKFNIAIKT
+443 GAILVGKFNIVIKT
-457 LIGFVS
+457 LAGFVT

-476 DGFNSAWNSIDWN
+476 DGFNGAWNSIDWN
-489 GLGKLFSDGII
+489 SLATTINQGIMGLFDSIITFLQGVDWEQVGLDIWNFIASIDWSGIISKFVETLGALIAGIGQLLWGFIETAVIDFVNYYSGKIEECGGYIIRGLFKGLDDALAGIGTWIKDHIFTPFINGFKEIFGIHSPSTVMIEMGKYIIAGFKNGILNIWESVKSIFTDLGTKIGNTFTEIVEKIKDIFNIDNIKGHFSNVVDGIKDVFSNI
-500 GLLDTTITFIEK
+500 PNWFKETFSKAWENVK
-512 FDWASIGKA
+512 NVFSTGGK
-521 IGTFLSQIDWGT
+521 
-533 IFINLLQ
+533 
-540 LLSDTVMALW
+540 
-550 DTAVGVGVGIA
+550 
-561 EGIFSGIDSLNDKIG
+561 IFSGIKE
-576 PDIFKALA
+576 
-584 IALGVLTAALAAYRI
+584 
-599 QSNLAAIQ
+599 
-607 TGITNGLLT
+607 
-616 LHTTI
+616 
-621 TKIAT
+621 
-626 AATTAFGAVMTFITS
+626 
-641 PITLVILG
+641 G
-649 ISSLIAIIVLLVKN
+649 ISA
-663 WDKVTEVAGNVWNK
+663 
-677 VTEIWGNV
+677 
-685 KDWFSE
+685 
-691 HVTTPVRNTFTKVK
+691 TFATV
-705 DTIVNTFTDAKNKI
+705 VNKI
-719 IDTFRGVSSWFSEH
+719 ID
-733 VTNPIKNAFSGM
+733 GM
-745 WDGIKGIL
+745 
-753 NRLIDGVNK
+753 
-762 VIGGVNKIKFD
+762 NKIISIPFKNINRMLNKIRSIEFLGIS
-773 VPDWVPVIGGKRWGF
+773 PFKNLWSENPLP
-788 DIKTI
+788 TPQI

-869 SKYANRKTNK
+869 SKYSNRKTNK

>member
-1 MSGDN
+1 MNGDN
-6 TIDTISIDVVSSSDN
+6 IIDTISIDVVSSGDN

-49 EVLNQVGSAVDDLHK
+49 EVLNQVGSAVDNLHK

-73 FEELS
+73 FEGLS
-78 NNLKSVINNANK
+78 NNLKSVIDNANK
-90 VANEV
+90 VANGV

-104 TKRKNSEPKEEIESD
+104 TKRKKSEPKEEIESD

-129 LLGRAGMQASMLIG
+129 ALGRAGMQASMLIG

-154 GGTKKFGNLAVKT
+154 GGIKKFGNFITKT
-167 FGNGVKSAGKFA
+167 LGNGIKSVGKFA
-179 TRLLNIGKNTAK
+179 GRLLNIGKDTAK
-191 VTGNFAKFT
+191 ATENFAKFT

-205 MSLALLGARSAFT
+205 MSLALLGAKSAFT

-226 YMNYDTALSDTLQ
+226 YMNYDTELSDTLQ

-349 GMEISREFNEGL
+349 GMEISREFNEAL
-361 ASINFDKFIEKASQF
+361 ASINFNQFIEKASQF

-385 GIFDGMDWKQLGTKV
+385 GLFDGMDWKQLGTKV

-407 TEALYNFMY
+407 IEALYNFIY

-430 LVNSLNKVNFSKV
+430 LVNSLNKVDFSKV
-443 GAVLVGKFNIAIKT
+443 GAVLVGKFNIVIKT
-457 LIGFVS
+457 LAGFVS

-470 LGSKLA
+470 VGRKLA
-476 DGFNSAWNSIDWN
+476 DGFNGAWNSIDWN
-489 GLGKLFSDGII
+489 SLAITISDGITGVFDSTITFLENVDWEQVGSDIYNFLASIDWTGIMSKLSELIGASIGGLGKLLFGFIDDAVKDIGDYFGEKIEECGGNI
-500 GLLDTTITFIEK
+500 GKGLLKGIND
-512 FDWASIGKA
+512 ALAG
-521 IGTFLSQIDWGT
+521 IGTWIKDNIFTPFINGFKEIFGIHSPSTVMIEMGT
-533 IFINLLQ
+533 YIIEGFKNGISNIWESVKYIFIDLNINIGNTFTEIVEKIKDIFNIDNIKGHF
-540 LLSDTVMALW
+540 SNV
-550 DTAVGVGVGIA
+550 VNGIKDVFSNIPNWFKETFSKA
-561 EGIFSGIDSLNDKIG
+561 WENVKNVFSTGGKIFSGIKE
-576 PDIFKALA
+576 
-584 IALGVLTAALAAYRI
+584 
-599 QSNLAAIQ
+599 
-607 TGITNGLLT
+607 
-616 LHTTI
+616 
-621 TKIAT
+621 
-626 AATTAFGAVMTFITS
+626 
-641 PITLVILG
+641 G
-649 ISSLIAIIVLLVKN
+649 ISA
-663 WDKVTEVAGNVWNK
+663 
-677 VTEIWGNV
+677 
-685 KDWFSE
+685 
-691 HVTTPVRNTFTKVK
+691 TFATV
-705 DTIVNTFTDAKNKI
+705 VNKI
-719 IDTFRGVSSWFSEH
+719 ID
-733 VTNPIKNAFSGM
+733 GM
-745 WDGIKGIL
+745 
-753 NRLIDGVNK
+753 
-762 VIGGVNKIKFD
+762 NKIISIPFKNINRMLNKIRSIEFLGIS
-773 VPDWVPVIGGKRWGF
+773 PFKNLWGENPLP
-788 DIKTI
+788 TPQI

>member
-1 MSGDN
+1 MNGDN
-6 TIDTISIDVVSSSDN
+6 IIDTISIDVVSSGDN

-49 EVLNQVGSAVDDLHK
+49 EVLNQVGSAVDNLHK

-73 FEELS
+73 FEGLS
-78 NNLKSVINNANK
+78 NNLKSVIDNANK
-90 VANEV
+90 VANGV

-104 TKRKNSEPKEEIESD
+104 TKRKKSEPKEEIESD

-129 LLGRAGMQASMLIG
+129 ALGRAGMQASMLIG

-154 GGTKKFGNLAVKT
+154 GGIKKFGNFITKT
-167 FGNGVKSAGKFA
+167 LGNGIKSVGKFA
-179 TRLLNIGKNTAK
+179 GRLLNIGKDTAK
-191 VTGNFAKFT
+191 ATENFAKFT

-205 MSLALLGARSAFT
+205 MSLALLGAKSAFT

-226 YMNYDTALSDTLQ
+226 YMNYDSELSDTLQ

-349 GMEISREFNEGL
+349 GMEISREFNEAL
-361 ASINFDKFIEKASQF
+361 ASINFNQFIEKASQF

-385 GIFDGMDWKQLGTKV
+385 GLFDGMDWKQLGTKV

-407 TEALYNFMY
+407 IEALYNFIY

-430 LVNSLNKVNFSKV
+430 LVNSLNKVDFSKV
-443 GAVLVGKFNIAIKT
+443 GAVLVGKFNIVIKT
-457 LIGFVS
+457 LAGFVS

-470 LGSKLA
+470 VGRKLA
-476 DGFNSAWNSIDWN
+476 DGFNGAWNSIDWN
-489 GLGKLFSDGII
+489 SLAITISDGITGVFDSTITFLENVDWEQVGSDIYNFLASIDWTGIMSKLSELIGASIGGLGKLLFGFIDDAVKDIGDYFGEKIEECGGNI
-500 GLLDTTITFIEK
+500 GKGLLKGIND
-512 FDWASIGKA
+512 ALAG
-521 IGTFLSQIDWGT
+521 IGTWIKDNIFTPFINGFKEIFGIHSPSTVMIEMGT
-533 IFINLLQ
+533 YIIEGFKNGISNIWESVKYIFIDLNINIGNTFTEIVEKIKDIFNIDNIKGHF
-540 LLSDTVMALW
+540 SNV
-550 DTAVGVGVGIA
+550 VNGIKDVFSNIPNWFKETFSKA
-561 EGIFSGIDSLNDKIG
+561 WENVKNVFSTGGKIFSGIKE
-576 PDIFKALA
+576 
-584 IALGVLTAALAAYRI
+584 
-599 QSNLAAIQ
+599 
-607 TGITNGLLT
+607 
-616 LHTTI
+616 
-621 TKIAT
+621 
-626 AATTAFGAVMTFITS
+626 
-641 PITLVILG
+641 G
-649 ISSLIAIIVLLVKN
+649 ISA
-663 WDKVTEVAGNVWNK
+663 
-677 VTEIWGNV
+677 
-685 KDWFSE
+685 
-691 HVTTPVRNTFTKVK
+691 TFATV
-705 DTIVNTFTDAKNKI
+705 VNKI
-719 IDTFRGVSSWFSEH
+719 ID
-733 VTNPIKNAFSGM
+733 GM
-745 WDGIKGIL
+745 
-753 NRLIDGVNK
+753 
-762 VIGGVNKIKFD
+762 NKIISIPFKNINRMLNKIRSIEFLGIS
-773 VPDWVPVIGGKRWGF
+773 PFKNLWGENPLP
-788 DIKTI
+788 TPQI

>member
-49 EVLNQVGSAVDDLHK
+49 EVLNQVGSAVDNLHK

-73 FEELS
+73 FEGLS
-78 NNLKSVINNANK
+78 NNLKSVIDNANK
-90 VANEV
+90 VANGV

-104 TKRKNSEPKEEIESD
+104 TKRKKSEPKEEIESN

-129 LLGRAGMQASMLIG
+129 ALGRAGMQASMLIG

-226 YMNYDTALSDTLQ
+226 YMNYDTELSDTLQ

-246 SILAPVLEKVISLFS
+246 SILAPVLEKVVSLFS

-310 VDFGDSNKN
+310 VDFGYSNKN

-361 ASINFDKFIEKASQF
+361 ASINFDEVIEKVSQF

-385 GIFDGMDWKQLGTKV
+385 GLFDGMDWKQLGTKV

-407 TEALYNFMY
+407 TEALYNFIY

-430 LVNSLNKVNFSKV
+430 LVNSLNKVDFSKV
-443 GAVLVGKFNIAIKT
+443 GAVLVGKFNIVIKT
-457 LIGFVS
+457 LAGFVS

-470 LGSKLA
+470 VGRKLA
-476 DGFNSAWNSIDWN
+476 DGFNGAWNSIDWN
-489 GLGKLFSDGII
+489 GLAITISDGIT
-500 GLLDTTITFIEK
+500 GVFDSTITFLENV
-512 FDWASIGKA
+512 DWEQVGSDIYNFLASIDWTGIMSKLSELIGASIGGLGKLLFGFIDDA
-521 IGTFLSQIDWGT
+521 VKDIGDYFGEKIEECGGNIGKGLLKGINDALAGIGTWIKDNIFT
-533 IFINLLQ
+533 PFINGFKEIFGIH
-540 LLSDTVMALW
+540 SPSTVMIEMG
-550 DTAVGVGVGIA
+550 TYIIEGFKNGISNIWESVKYIFTDLNIKIGNTFTEIVEKIKDIFNIDNIKGHFSNVVDGIKDVFSNIPNWFKETFSKA
-561 EGIFSGIDSLNDKIG
+561 WENVKNVFSTGGKIFSGIKE
-576 PDIFKALA
+576 
-584 IALGVLTAALAAYRI
+584 
-599 QSNLAAIQ
+599 
-607 TGITNGLLT
+607 
-616 LHTTI
+616 
-621 TKIAT
+621 
-626 AATTAFGAVMTFITS
+626 
-641 PITLVILG
+641 G
-649 ISSLIAIIVLLVKN
+649 ISA
-663 WDKVTEVAGNVWNK
+663 
-677 VTEIWGNV
+677 
-685 KDWFSE
+685 
-691 HVTTPVRNTFTKVK
+691 TFATV
-705 DTIVNTFTDAKNKI
+705 VNKI
-719 IDTFRGVSSWFSEH
+719 ID
-733 VTNPIKNAFSGM
+733 GM
-745 WDGIKGIL
+745 
-753 NRLIDGVNK
+753 
-762 VIGGVNKIKFD
+762 NKIISIPFKNINRMLNKIRSIEFLGIS
-773 VPDWVPVIGGKRWGF
+773 PFKNLWSENPLP
-788 DIKTI
+788 TPQI